1 MKNAIYILCL
11 SSILFVWT
19 IPFSDAQSREG
30 SSVNLDSG
38 IGIVS
43 PDSSLSFNFRFFM
56 QNLIEYKTPVNS
68 GGESDFSARIQRL
81 RLQME
86 GFLMDPK
93 LIYKF
98 QLELASKST
107 SSAIGGQLP
116 QAIYEA
122 MIYYRFSERFRL
134 GFGQTVVPGT
144 RQMMNSGAAL
154 QLVDRSLLNS
164 VFGLDLDFGLFAEY
178 KIDPSAA
185 RPVVLHAAVTSGEG
199 GNWAKTGDGGLS
211 YTGRVDWYP
220 LGLFM
225 GNGGYQEGDLE
236 WHETSRVM
244 IGGAYN
250 FNHKAKRSGGQKG
263 FLLSES
269 RDIMTMTADFMFK
282 YRGWSLLGDFVW
294 RDSKNSMDGEAAEPG
309 FIFNGKGLNFQAGRY
324 VLSGWEFVGKYS
336 KTLPDIEIQ
345 DVAPEQDQWTLGLN
359 KYIRGRKIKLQG
371 EVSWHQSQIAV
382 HSSADAI
389 GVRMQVQLAL

>member
-1 MKNAIYILCL
+1 MKNVIYNFCL
-11 SSILFVWT
+11 IMVLWVIAFPHSH
-19 IPFSDAQSREG
+19 AQSG
-30 SSVNLDSG
+30 QDSAVNFDSG

-56 QNLIEYKTPVNS
+56 QNLIEYKTPLDS
-68 GGESDFSARIQRL
+68 GEESEFSARIQRL

-86 GFLMDPK
+86 GFLIDPK
-93 LIYKF
+93 LVYKF
-98 QLELASKST
+98 QLELASKNT

-122 MIYYRFSERFRL
+122 MIYYRFSERLRI

-164 VFGLDLDFGLFAEY
+164 IFGLDLDFGLFAEY
-178 KIDPSAA
+178 KFKPSAA

-199 GNWAKTGDGGLS
+199 GNWARTGDVGLS
-211 YTGRVDWYP
+211 YTGRMDWYP
-220 LGLFM
+220 FGAFK

-236 WHETSRVM
+236 WHEAPRIM

-263 FLLSES
+263 FLLSENQ
-269 RDIMTMTADFMFK
+269 DITTMTADFIFK
-282 YRGWSLLGDFVW
+282 YRGWSLLGDFIW
-294 RDSKNSMDGEAAEPG
+294 RDSKNPINGETAQPG
-309 FIFNGKGLNFQAGRY
+309 FIFNGKGLNFQTGRY
-324 VLSGWEFVGKYS
+324 LLSGWEFVGKYS
-336 KTLPDIEIQ
+336 KIMPNTEIQ
-345 DVAPEQDQWTLGLN
+345 DLAPKQDQWTIGLN

-371 EVSWHQSQIAV
+371 EISWYQSQIAV
-382 HSSADAI
+382 HPSTDAM
-389 GVRMQVQLAL
+389 GMKMQAQMAL

>member
-1 MKNAIYILCL
+1 MKNVIYILCL

-56 QNLIEYKTPVNS
+56 QNLIEYETPVNS

-107 SSAIGGQLP
+107 SSAIGGRLP

-164 VFGLDLDFGLFAEY
+164 VFGLDLEFGLFAEY

-185 RPVVLHAAVTSGEG
+185 RPVVLHAAVTSGAG
-199 GNWAKTGDGGLS
+199 GHWAKTGDGGLS
-211 YTGRVDWYP
+211 YIGRVDWYP
-220 LGLFM
+220 LGLLM

-282 YRGWSLLGDFVW
+282 YRGWSLLGDFVWGEGKIRMNGEAANRGLMSNGRGWRCFRIVGW

-359 KYIRGRKIKLQG
+359 KYIRGRK
-371 EVSWHQSQIAV
+371 
-382 HSSADAI
+382 
-389 GVRMQVQLAL
+389 